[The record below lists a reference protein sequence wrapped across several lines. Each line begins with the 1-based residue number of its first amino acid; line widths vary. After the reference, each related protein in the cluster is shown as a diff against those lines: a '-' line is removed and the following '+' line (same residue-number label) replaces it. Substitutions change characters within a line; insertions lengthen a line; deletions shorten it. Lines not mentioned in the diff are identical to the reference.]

1 MGLLDKAKASAQQ
14 LAQKAQEGAK
24 GAQDKLEQTQAKKKA
39 DGMLRDLGA
48 WYYAK
53 HTGRDEGRGDAEI
66 ARIITELENH
76 EAEHGPLG
84 GAADATEDEAPGSTP
99 DAPPPPEGGFTLD
112 DV

>member
-1 MGLLDKAKASAQQ
+1 MGLLDKAKAQAQQ

-24 GAQDKLEQTQAKKKA
+24 GAQEKMETVQAKKKA

-48 WYYAK
+48 WYYATQ
-53 HTGRDEGRGDAEI
+53 TGRDEGRGEAEM
-66 ARIITELENH
+66 ARIITELQNH

-84 GAADATEDEAPGSTP
+84 GAGEAAVDEAPG
-99 DAPPPPEGGFTLD
+99 APGAPAAPEGGFTLD